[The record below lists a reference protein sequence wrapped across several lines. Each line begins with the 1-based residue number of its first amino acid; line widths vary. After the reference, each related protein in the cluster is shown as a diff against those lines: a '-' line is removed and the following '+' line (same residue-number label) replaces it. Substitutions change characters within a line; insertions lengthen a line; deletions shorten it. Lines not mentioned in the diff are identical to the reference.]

1 MDAFFVVYYDGTA
14 GRFDL
19 LELQKEE
26 ADSMKP
32 KWLLLL
38 LTAVFAV
45 AFSLPVA
52 VATDGSTAPS
62 LLLSAADGFAMAGET
77 LYFTVESRL
86 YRWDENGCVTLV
98 GQGIDGQL
106 TGDTS
111 SLYVLNFRRG
121 TLTRLDISEADH
133 VVSSEIYP
141 LDSPALLDAAG
152 TLRLLR
158 GYAVSG
164 GWLYLL
170 VESDI
175 PLKTDLLAMRLD
187 DGQWKALKDQ
197 DIQAIA
203 SCGDGSVMMASYATR
218 DAASGCEIIR
228 YAASSGDAA
237 LFASPASLRPEAIAF
252 VPEAQQVCLEAAGT
266 VYLCRAQDADPLP
279 VAKISAGTPGGFACL
294 AGQRYLSLRADGGIA
309 AVMTDL
315 GGMAFS
321 VLTFAGDKSISP
333 QDNPAFAQA
342 FPLVTLRSRNDPP
355 GTDYAAELI
364 TGAHAVDIYLFH
376 AASPQYR
383 AVISK
388 GYALNLSQS
397 EILTEAAASYA
408 PFLSDALRTPDGV
421 LAAMPTGDIS
431 APVLFEVY
439 LEAWQAADL
448 GPLPTTAQEL
458 LDACIAF
465 SRREDLLSDGW
476 RFSLTSAEDAL
487 VFKREMLQL
496 VLQTY
501 LAEFAAGDD
510 EVQID
515 TPAFRTLLE
524 KYEEALPAMEC
535 LAAETA
541 PLPSSGFY
549 LEQEAQTCLLS
560 YPGATLLP
568 QDGPGIAT
576 AFLPLT
582 VTQGTAPVVE
592 ADVTVFVINPASP
605 NRDLALAYLETYVQN
620 LTPHERIQYIP
631 AEASPI
637 EQESY
642 RPDKALLLE
651 KEAGIQRALTH
662 AGPDESMELRTRLE
676 AVRLDL
682 ANLEERRYG
691 TTAEMIEKYKALT
704 PYLRIRTRT
713 GLNFFS
719 SDSPEMIGLLNQY
732 AEGAIDLNRFIARY
746 AAMARMMQLESAT
759 D

>member
-1 MDAFFVVYYDGTA
+1 MKRMTKG
-14 GRFDL
+14 L
-19 LELQKEE
+19 LFLLTTVFTVALCALPAAASPVAE
-26 ADSMKP
+26 AD
-32 KWLLLL
+32 
-38 LTAVFAV
+38 
-45 AFSLPVA
+45 LPA
-52 VATDGSTAPS
+52 
-62 LLLSAADGFAMAGET
+62 LLSCADGFARTGEV
-77 LYFTVESRL
+77 LYFTVAQCL
-86 YRWDENGCVTLV
+86 YRWDGDNCATRVA
-98 GQGIDGQL
+98 QGIDGQL
-106 TGDTS
+106 TGDTDA
-111 SLYVLNFRRG
+111 LYALNFNGR
-121 TLTRLDISEADH
+121 TLTRLTFPEAGH
-133 VVSSEIYP
+133 AVPAEVRT

-152 TLRLLR
+152 TLRPLLS
-158 GYAVSG
+158 YAVSG

-170 VESDI
+170 AESDV
-175 PLKTDLLAMRLD
+175 PSKTDLLALCLA
-187 DGQWKALKDQ
+187 DGQWRTLENKN
-197 DIQAIA
+197 IQAIA
-203 SCGDGSVMMASYATR
+203 PCWDGSVMMVSYDIR
-218 DAASGCEIIR
+218 DASSGCEIIR
-228 YAASSGDAA
+228 YNASSGDTV
-237 LFASPASLRPEAIAF
+237 LFASPASLRPESIAF

-279 VAKISAGTPGGFACL
+279 VAKIRAGTPGGFSCL

-309 AVMTDL
+309 AVMTDPD
-315 GGMAFS
+315 GMAFS
-321 VLTFAGDKSISP
+321 VLTFAGSRSISP

-342 FPLVTLRSRNDPP
+342 YPLVTLRSRNDPP

-364 TGAHAVDIYLFH
+364 TGAHAADIYLFE

-388 GYALNLSQS
+388 GYAMDLSQS

-408 PFLSDALRTPDGV
+408 PFLSDALRTPDGA

-535 LAAETA
+535 LAAEAA

-582 VTQGTAPVVE
+582 VTPGAAAVIE

-620 LTPHERIQYIP
+620 LSPHERIQYIP
-631 AEASPI
+631 AEVSPI

-642 RPDKALLLE
+642 RQDRALLME
-651 KEAGIQRALTH
+651 EEACILQALTH
-662 AGPDESMELRTRLE
+662 AVPDESMELRTRLE
-676 AVRLDL
+676 AVQLNL
-682 ANLEERRYG
+682 ANLEERRYA

-713 GLNFFS
+713 CLNFFS

-732 AEGAIDLNRFIARY
+732 VQGAVDLNRFIARY

>member
-1 MDAFFVVYYDGTA
+1 
-14 GRFDL
+14 
-19 LELQKEE
+19 
-26 ADSMKP
+26 MKP

-38 LTAVFAV
+38 LTAVFAA
-45 AFSLPVA
+45 AFSLPA
-52 VATDGSTAPS
+52 AADGSMDPS
-62 LLLSAADGFAMAGET
+62 PPLSSADGFAKAGET

-86 YRWDENGCVTLV
+86 YRWAESGGVTLV

-106 TGDTS
+106 MGDTS

-121 TLTRLDISEADH
+121 ILTRLDISEADH

-152 TLRLLR
+152 ALRLMR

-203 SCGDGSVMMASYATR
+203 SCGDGSVVMASYDIR

-228 YAASSGDAA
+228 YDASSGDAV

-252 VPEAQQVCLEAAGT
+252 VPEAQQVCLEVAGT

-309 AVMTDL
+309 AVMTDPD
-315 GGMAFS
+315 GMAFS
-321 VLTFAGDKSISP
+321 MLTFAGSRSISP

-342 FPLVTLRSRNDPP
+342 YPLVTLRSRNDPP

-364 TGAHAVDIYLFH
+364 TGAHAADIYLFE

-388 GYALNLSQS
+388 GYAMDLSQS

-408 PFLSDALRTPDGV
+408 PFLSDALRTPDGA

-439 LEAWQAADL
+439 LEAWQTADL

-501 LAEFAAGDD
+501 LAEFAADD
-510 EVQID
+510 AEVQID

-582 VTQGTAPVVE
+582 VTPGAAAVIE

-620 LTPHERIQYIP
+620 LSPHERIQYIP
-631 AEASPI
+631 AEVSPI

-642 RPDKALLLE
+642 RQDRALLME
-651 KEAGIQRALTH
+651 EEAGILQALTH
-662 AGPDESMELRTRLE
+662 AVPDESMELCARLE
-676 AVRLDL
+676 AVQLDL
-682 ANLEERRYG
+682 ANLEGHRYA

-732 AEGAIDLNRFIARY
+732 AEGAIDLDRFIARY